1 MCASIHFT
9 FVRSSTGKRID
20 PRAAHPYTYS
30 DCLLIRR
37 TRKYENKATSIPTLV
52 STRVATHKRWGSCP
66 RKVLLPQPRGFNL
79 KVQLVEES
87 KKDTVLCRQFFK
99 CCQETMPTGVS
110 GNVAQTSVVAWSS
123 SSSSFLIATCFDILG
138 PVLKPNTFRNMCVF
152 VSKISNSPAFFPN
165 GAEWLQGISGPYSWQ
180 WPYSRP
186 CGACTREIT
195 WDKQSIP
202 QRI

>member
-1 MCASIHFT
+1 MTHHIPITTARCINMCASIHFT

-37 TRKYENKATSIPTLV
+37 TRKYENKATSIPTVV
-52 STRVATHKRWGSCP
+52 STRVATHKRSGSCP

-123 SSSSFLIATCFDILG
+123 NNSSFLIATCFDILG
-138 PVLKPNTFRNMCVF
+138 PVLNPNTFRTACVC
-152 VSKISNSPAFFPN
+152 VSKISNSPVFS
-165 GAEWLQGISGPYSWQ
+165 E
-180 WPYSRP
+180 R
-186 CGACTREIT
+186 R
-195 WDKQSIP
+195 
-202 QRI
+202 